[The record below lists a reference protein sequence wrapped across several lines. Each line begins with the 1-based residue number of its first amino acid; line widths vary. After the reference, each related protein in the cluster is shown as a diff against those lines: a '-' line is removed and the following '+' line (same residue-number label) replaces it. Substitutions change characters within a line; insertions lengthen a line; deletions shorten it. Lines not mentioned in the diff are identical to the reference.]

1 MSTNPETTP
10 AIARAAEEN
19 PRAYL
24 EWNTAFMSG
33 EPIEPASVYVSRR
46 TLAAALDV
54 EEMAQVL
61 SRASWPDGCHDGFPG
76 KRVAG
81 MLATALRAAILGGDS

>member
-1 MSTNPETTP
+1 MSANERTP
-10 AIARAAEEN
+10 AIERAAEEN

-33 EPIEPASVYVSRR
+33 KPIEPASVYVSRR

-54 EEMAQVL
+54 EEMA
-61 SRASWPDGCHDGFPG
+61 RAGHADSCCTDFDGCDLTFD
-76 KRVAG
+76 RNVAR
-81 MLATALRAAILGGDS
+81 AHVAAILGSDS